1 MIDLKYRI
9 DFVRLENES
18 MPDSANINDGSTC
31 YIIDTGE
38 LYIYYKGTWYNSDV
52 ESEQSESG
60 QSESGQSENNQRNNE
75 TTEENNIKNDEV
87 IKSDDIT
94 KENNIK
100 NDELITKDEGSDL
113 NDK

>member
-18 MPDSANINDGSTC
+18 MPDSENINDGSTC

-38 LYIYYKGTWYNSDV
+38 LYIYYKGTWYNSNI
-52 ESEQSESG
+52 EKQQIENQ
-60 QSESGQSENNQRNNE
+60 QSENNQ
-75 TTEENNIKNDEV
+75 KNDGV
-87 IKSDDIT
+87 IL
-94 KENNIK
+94 
-100 NDELITKDEGSDL
+100 NDNTKDEVVIL

>member
-18 MPDSANINDGSTC
+18 MPDSENINDGSTC

-38 LYIYYKGTWYNSDV
+38 LYIYYKGTWYNSDI
-52 ESEQSESG
+52 EK

-75 TTEENNIKNDEV
+75 TTEKNIIKNDEV
-87 IKSDDIT
+87 
-94 KENNIK
+94 
-100 NDELITKDEGSDL
+100 ITKDEGSDL

>member
-18 MPDSANINDGSTC
+18 MPDSENINDGSTC

-38 LYIYYKGTWYNSDV
+38 LFIYYKGTWYNSDV
-52 ESEQSESG
+52 ESG
-60 QSESGQSENNQRNNE
+60 QSENQQSENNQRNNE
-75 TTEENNIKNDEV
+75 TTKDNIIKNDEV
-87 IKSDDIT
+87 IKNDDI
-94 KENNIK
+94 IK
-100 NDELITKDEGSDL
+100 NEGSDL